1 MRDYLNTSLQSNAT
15 SIQRTYK
22 KYFVINML
30 LLCAASVDYI
40 NVICQL
46 AITDILELDNNN
58 EVVKKKT
65 SPK

>member
-1 MRDYLNTSLQSNAT
+1 
-15 SIQRTYK
+15 
-22 KYFVINML
+22 ML